1 MLHLPSPL
9 HHLSVQDYCMR
20 RTVTS
25 YLPGQLVENRA
36 EQTILFNSW
45 PSESEFSYRFTPDV
59 SVTDALHLGD
69 G

>member
-1 MLHLPSPL
+1 
-9 HHLSVQDYCMR
+9 MR

-36 EQTILFNSW
+36 EQMILFNSW